1 MKRPQTRLVGL
12 AFMLVVAVS
21 GACSS
26 SGDDDQALTGARS
39 GTTQAPGTTS
49 STTAAT
55 STTSTPSQ
63 TTGTSPTAETTAP
76 TSSSTLPSRTTAPP
90 TTGCTDGQPDI
101 PDGAGTGEVV
111 DVDGDG
117 RRDTAWLA
125 GDPGGGRLLG
135 VRTAGGGGDVTEISS
150 ASPVGLV
157 VLVVDADEKPPAELL
172 VSDNR
177 TVQLWAFAD
186 CQLQPVIGPDG
197 APYLFDLGFRGTGTG
212 VGCVGTGQER
222 ELVGLN
228 ITDDDGTD
236 VKWSRT
242 VIELDGLRATHG
254 ETVTGSFHQ
263 PDDAGAIELLHTVTC
278 GELTID
284 QDGVRQPEI

>member
-1 MKRPQTRLVGL
+1 MKRPQTPVGL
-12 AFMLVVAVS
+12 ALVLVIAVS
-21 GACSS
+21 AACSGS
-26 SGDDDQALTGARS
+26 DDDGQALTGATS
-39 GTTQAPGTTS
+39 DTTTESSSATS
-49 STTAAT
+49 PATGAT
-55 STTSTPSQ
+55 STTPTPPQTTATSQ
-63 TTGTSPTAETTAP
+63 TVETTAP
-76 TSSSTLPSRTTAPP
+76 TPSSTVPPRTTTPP

-101 PDGAGTGEVV
+101 PDGAGTGEVI
-111 DVDGDG
+111 DLDDDG

-125 GDPGGGRLLG
+125 GDPGGSRQLG
-135 VRTAGGGGDVTEISS
+135 VRTAGGGGDVAEISS

-157 VLVVDADEKPPAELL
+157 VLVVDADEKPPVELL

-222 ELVGLN
+222 DLVGLN
-228 ITDDDGTD
+228 ITEDDGTD
-236 VKWSRT
+236 IKWSRT
-242 VIELDGLRATHG
+242 VVELDGLQATHG
-254 ETVTGSFHQ
+254 ETVTGSFQQ

-278 GELTID
+278 GELSID
-284 QDGVRQPEI
+284 QDGIRQPEI